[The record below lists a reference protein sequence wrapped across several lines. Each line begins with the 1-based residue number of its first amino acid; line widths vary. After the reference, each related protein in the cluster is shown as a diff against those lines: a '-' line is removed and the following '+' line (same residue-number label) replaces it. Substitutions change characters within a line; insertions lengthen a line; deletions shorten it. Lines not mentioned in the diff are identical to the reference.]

1 MCNYRII
8 LVFILMAQLNLT
20 KAQSDLWQAL
30 ELEQNTSKQLLE
42 DYSAFSTYQLDES
55 ALWAILENAP
65 EEYEQGKDVLEL
77 SFPVG
82 EYMQKFEVV
91 HSSVM
96 EEGLQKKF
104 PMLRTYLIKG
114 ADGSY
119 INGRISIGPN
129 GLKMYVRGFENSY
142 FIDRVD
148 KNKKGAYVSYAKKDV
163 LPKGKFTCHVVDG
176 EHVHSPVDLSQA
188 KSGRFGEELRTYR
201 MAVATTGEYSIFHG
215 NTAETVM
222 AAIMASVNR
231 LNVLFEQDIAVR
243 FVLVSNN
250 DLLINYDPTT
260 DPFNDGSANQMLN
273 ANPSFINS
281 RIGIGSYDIGHV
293 FATGGAG
300 LASLASVCANDK
312 ARGVTGI
319 SPPEGNTFDIEYL
332 AHEIGHQ
339 FGATHS
345 FNFCDGINES
355 STTAY
360 EPGSGTTVMSYAGL
374 CGPNNVAS
382 AASDYFH
389 VGSLV
394 QMDNFINAIGE
405 NCADITPTGNNR
417 AEVSVPDG
425 DFFIPFGTPFELVAD
440 GSDPDGHPL
449 SYCWEQFDRGP
460 ESTYG
465 SPQGNA
471 PSFRSF
477 LPVNSPSRVFPKLNN
492 ILDNNFNNSEVM
504 SNGARA
510 YNFVATVRDNQAGGG
525 SAAWERIQFRSSGIA
540 GPFVVTSQNDPDEE
554 WLTNNEATVTWDV
567 ANTDGNEVNCQ
578 SVNIYLSK
586 NLGFTFDVLLAEG
599 VPNTGSATFIVPD
612 GAESNFAR
620 VKVEAA
626 DNIFFN
632 INMEEFKVST
642 GVVSTQEIG
651 SSDLIRV
658 FPNPVDDQFT
668 LDVSAFDLKEEI
680 QAELYAVNGQILIQK
695 DLNSSQE
702 AFDVSLLPQG
712 VYFLKVNTAG
722 KVYTKR
728 LILK

>member
-1 MCNYRII
+1 
-8 LVFILMAQLNLT
+8 
-20 KAQSDLWQAL
+20 
-30 ELEQNTSKQLLE
+30 
-42 DYSAFSTYQLDES
+42 
-55 ALWAILENAP
+55 
-65 EEYEQGKDVLEL
+65 
-77 SFPVG
+77 
-82 EYMQKFEVV
+82 MQKFEVI
-91 HSSVM
+91 HSPVM
-96 EEGLQKKF
+96 EAELQKKF
-104 PMLRTYLIKG
+104 PLLRTYLIKA

-119 INGRISIGPN
+119 RNGRISIGPN
-129 GLKMYVRGFENSY
+129 GLKMYVRGFEGSY
-142 FIDRVD
+142 FIDRAEKD
-148 KNKKGAYVSYAKKDV
+148 KKGAYVSYAREDV
-163 LPKGKFTCHVVDG
+163 LPKGKFTCHVTDDG
-176 EHVHSPVDLSQA
+176 EHIHTPLDLSRA

-201 MAVATTGEYSIFHG
+201 MAVATTGEYSAFHG
-215 NTAETVM
+215 NTPQSVM
-222 AAIMASVNR
+222 AAIMESVNR

-243 FVLVSNN
+243 FMLVSNN
-250 DLLINYDPTT
+250 DLLINYDPST

-281 RIGIGSYDIGHV
+281 RIGSGAYDIGHV

-319 SPPEGNTFDIEYL
+319 SPPEGNTFVIEYL
-332 AHEIGHQ
+332 AHEVGHQ
-339 FGATHS
+339 FGASHS

-355 STTAY
+355 SATAY

-374 CGPNNVAS
+374 CGSNNVATG
-382 AASDYFH
+382 ASDYFH

-405 NCADITPTGNNR
+405 NCAEITETGNNR
-417 AEVSVPDG
+417 AEVSLADG
-425 DFFIPFGTPFELVAD
+425 DFFIPFGTPFELTAD
-440 GSDPDGHPL
+440 GSDPDGDAI

-465 SPQGNA
+465 SPIGNA

-477 LPVNSPSRVFPKLNN
+477 LPVNSPSRVFPKLSN

-504 SNGARA
+504 SRGARD
-510 YNFVATVRDNQAGGG
+510 YNFVATVRDNRAGGG

-567 ANTDGNEVNCQ
+567 ARTDGNEVNCQ
-578 SVNIYLSK
+578 TVNIYLSK
-586 NLGFTFDVLLAEG
+586 NLGFNFDILLAEG

-651 SSDLIRV
+651 SSDLIKV
-658 FPNPVDDQFT
+658 FPNPVNDQFM
-668 LDVSAFDLKEEI
+668 LDLSAFDINEEM
-680 QAELYAVNGQILIQK
+680 QAELYSVNGQALIHK
-695 DLNSSQE
+695 NLTNSRE
-702 AFDVSLLPQG
+702 AFDVSSLPQG
-712 VYFLKVNTAG
+712 VYFLKVHTAA
-722 KVYTKR
+722 KIYTKR